1 MKQFESRKS
10 GSFNKYTTKLPKRE
24 PAKFPNRDIM
34 VNDKVIHLKDQKVL
48 QNKDED
54 DYVQSCSSP
63 SEVSDGKNSVGSERK
78 VVEEAVQ
85 AAAAQEMMGP
95 TESPVRKGGVFS
107 FFNDVLGKF
116 TG

>member
-1 MKQFESRKS
+1 
-10 GSFNKYTTKLPKRE
+10 
-24 PAKFPNRDIM
+24 
-34 VNDKVIHLKDQKVL
+34 
-48 QNKDED
+48 
-54 DYVQSCSSP
+54 
-63 SEVSDGKNSVGSERK
+63 VGSERK
-78 VVEEAVQ
+78 VVEEAAQ